1 LWHGPEGSSATLRPL
16 GGGVTGRSMHR
27 APSSSS
33 VMRAEARAPGDV
45 LASSDSSGAQGTPN
59 QRWTADFLRPKLRD
73 MATTSL
79 NKKALGFETVEPA
92 VTPPKG
98 NPETAFVKKPKLTTG
113 KSRKRDI
120 PEGLWTKCP
129 KCSTMLYDK
138 ELDENLK
145 VCMKCSHHFPISA
158 RERINS
164 LVETCSFEEM
174 DAEMESVD
182 VLAFTGVASY
192 KDKLESYKRGTGL
205 RDAVITGIGKID
217 GQRVGLGVMD
227 FSFLGG
233 SMGSVVGEKLTR
245 LIEASTEKELPV
257 IIVSTSGGA
266 RMYEGMFSLMQMAK
280 TCGALAYHAQARL
293 PYISVLT
300 HPTTAGVMASYATV
314 GDLIIA
320 EPGAM
325 IGFAGPRVIK
335 DTTQAELPPG
345 FQTAEFL
352 LDHGLI
358 DTIVPRK
365 EMRERL
371 GYYLDFL
378 MSDRARKNA
387 A

>member
-1 LWHGPEGSSATLRPL
+1 
-16 GGGVTGRSMHR
+16 
-27 APSSSS
+27 
-33 VMRAEARAPGDV
+33 
-45 LASSDSSGAQGTPN
+45 
-59 QRWTADFLRPKLRD
+59 
-73 MATTSL
+73 MATTSFT
-79 NKKALGFETVEPA
+79 KKSLGLVDTTVEPG
-92 VTPPKG
+92 VTPPPQG
-98 NPETAFVKKPKLTTG
+98 QPETTFVKKPRLSSS

-145 VCMKCSHHFPISA
+145 VCMKCGHHFKIGA

-182 VLAFTGVASY
+182 ALAFTGVASY
-192 KDKLESYKRGTGL
+192 KDKLESYRKGTGL
-205 RDAVITGIGKID
+205 RDAVITGIGKIQT
-217 GQRVGLGVMD
+217 QRLGLGVMD

-245 LIEASTEKELPV
+245 MIEAATEKNLPV
-257 IIVSTSGGA
+257 VIISTSGGA

-280 TCGALAYHAQARL
+280 TCGALAYHAKAKL

-300 HPTTAGVMASYATV
+300 DPTTAGVMASYASV

-320 EPGAM
+320 EPAAM

-352 LDHGLI
+352 LEHGLI
-358 DTIVPRK
+358 DAIVPRK
-365 EMRERL
+365 EMKDRL
-371 GYYLDFL
+371 AYYLDFL
-378 MSDRARKNA
+378 MSAKAKQA
-387 A
+387 AA